1 MTRDWSRRGD
11 PSGRAERLR
20 QEIVVLRIKG
30 DKAAS
35 SIGRIFVRSLGMDRR
50 RPASGWRAATFA
62 AALFAITLNFLQP
75 LAHAALMR
83 DGGPMAVS
91 LWTSMCSS
99 SAGQDDD
106 QDSLPAAGKMHECCL
121 GLAHAP
127 TLAAPSDSFLP
138 APRIAI
144 AVDRAPVA
152 LDALAP
158 VGIRDGPNQP
168 RAPPSLA

>member
-1 MTRDWSRRGD
+1 
-11 PSGRAERLR
+11 
-20 QEIVVLRIKG
+20 
-30 DKAAS
+30 
-35 SIGRIFVRSLGMDRR
+35 MDRR

-91 LWTSMCSS
+91 LWTSMCTP
-99 SAGQDDD
+99 SAAQDDA
-106 QDSLPAAGKMHECCL
+106 QDSMPAAGKMHECCL

-127 TLAAPSDSFLP
+127 ALAAPSASSVA
-138 APRIAI
+138 APPFTTSGDRPHV
-144 AVDRAPVA
+144 AV
-152 LDALAP
+152 DALAP

-168 RAPPSLA
+168 RAPPSPA

>member
-1 MTRDWSRRGD
+1 
-11 PSGRAERLR
+11 
-20 QEIVVLRIKG
+20 
-30 DKAAS
+30 
-35 SIGRIFVRSLGMDRR
+35 MDRR

-91 LWTSMCSS
+91 LWTSMCTP
-99 SAGQDDD
+99 SAAQDDA
-106 QDSLPAAGKMHECCL
+106 QDSMPA
-121 GLAHAP
+121 
-127 TLAAPSDSFLP
+127 LAAPSASSVA
-138 APRIAI
+138 APLFTTI
-144 AVDRAPVA
+144 VDRPHVA
-152 LDALAP
+152 VDALAP